1 MFENEYQKDLKL
13 REFAKTLFQMWD
25 ERGMGKIKII
35 HLVKNFIALGL
46 SANEDIAISF
56 FRNLI

>member
-1 MFENEYQKDLKL
+1 
-13 REFAKTLFQMWD
+13 
-25 ERGMGKIKII
+25 MGKIKII